1 MCLFRLVLSCFCL
14 FGLQYLLQGQAFQK
28 VYADPGG
35 RYLIAHEVQEQAAGG
50 FLISGEYR
58 DQYAHA
64 FILNADTN
72 GYPLWAKI
80 YYPPDTTFEFPAG
93 WNVRPMSDGGALL
106 HAQKSLNGSILG
118 QILIKT
124 NAFGDVAW
132 GAFAPAIL
140 DRYSLSLQTDG
151 CYLGGYNRPA
161 EQLFLGKLNFAGQT
175 LWEYQYTAGTFDL
188 YRIFCQEPM
197 DDKLLLAVGV
207 EQKQPGGG
215 SFGPD
220 HTVMMQLDAQGNVL
234 KKAFFP
240 DIFIQALKALPNGDI
255 AFLARSEG
263 IDWVG
268 IGVMDG
274 NFNWKWFKEL
284 RLGGGGLLSKDLA
297 SNQLSLSGDGT
308 LLTSIFYLGGGGSL
322 LLRHTLDGAL
332 QTQKVY
338 LAGLFGNALG
348 NAGAQDFTRI
358 ANLSADRFVFS
369 RPYLDGSLPNCPTRQ
384 ACALKLVDTIFK
396 SSPIEIKRSVFS
408 CIRPETV
415 LEKQFNYSVD
425 DFCYDPGDLN
435 AHFSMQDSV
444 ICPGEAI
451 RVKRLQGVGRYP
463 FGSSN
468 WQFGSAIPATGS
480 SAEIGIVRFDEPGTH
495 AIWHQFQVG
504 GCLDTAVQYLVVD
517 TPPEIALGK
526 DSVYCAGDL
535 VSLEAGFNPD
545 YQYAWNTG
553 EALSSIVANKSGQYA
568 VTVTDQAG
576 CFTEEALQLTF
587 ISPQTVAL
595 DKDTLLCTGQT
606 LQIAPIET
614 TPGAALLWSNG
625 QQSPSITVSE
635 SGSYT
640 VQVQTQACVFQDTI
654 QVDFADCP
662 ACKTYVPNVFWPDH
676 EGINGLFQVFSDCQL
691 GQIKMQVYDRW
702 GNQVF
707 SSTGATPFWDG
718 RIQGRAA
725 LPGVYLYQAW
735 VQLEGAAHPA
745 QQKALQGQVTLLR

>member
-1 MCLFRLVLSCFCL
+1 MCLFRLVLSCCCL
-14 FGLQYLLQGQAFQK
+14 FGPHRVLHGQAFQR

-35 RYLIAHEVQEQAAGG
+35 RYLIAHDVQQQTAGS

-64 FILNADTN
+64 FILRTDTTGN
-72 GYPLWAKI
+72 PLWSKI

-93 WNVRPMSDGGALL
+93 WNVRPMSDGGAFV
-106 HAQKSLNGSILG
+106 HAQKSINGAIRG
-118 QILIKT
+118 QILFKI
-124 NAFGDVAW
+124 NAFGAVSW

-188 YRIFCQEPM
+188 YRIFCQEPF

-215 SFGPD
+215 SFGPN
-220 HTVMMQLDAQGNVL
+220 HTVMMALDAQGNVL

-240 DIFIQALKALPNGDI
+240 NIFIQALKPLPNGDI

-268 IGVMDG
+268 IGVMDA

-284 RLGGGGLLSKDLA
+284 RLGGGGLILKDI
-297 SNQLSLSGDGT
+297 SSGQLSLSGDGN

-322 LLRHTLDGAL
+322 LLRHTMDGQL

-338 LAGLFGNALG
+338 LAGRFGNTLG
-348 NAGAQDFTRI
+348 NAGTQDFIRM
-358 ANLSADRFVFS
+358 ANLSSDRFVFS
-369 RPYLDGSLPNCPTRQ
+369 KPNGEGSLPNCVTQ
-384 ACALKLVDTIFK
+384 EACGLKLVDINFK

-408 CIRPETV
+408 CIQPETV
-415 LEKQFNYSVD
+415 LAKDLSVSIG
-425 DFCYDPGDLN
+425 DFCYDPGDLD
-435 AHFSMQDSV
+435 ARFSMADSV

-451 RVKRLQGVGRYP
+451 RVKRLLGVEDYP

-468 WQFGSAIPATGS
+468 WQFGGAVPATGS
-480 SAEIGIVRFDEPGTH
+480 SAEVGIVRYEKPGNYTV
-495 AIWHQFQVG
+495 WHQFQVG
-504 GCLDTAVQYLVVD
+504 GCLDTAVQYLAVD
-517 TPPEIALGK
+517 TPPEVALGS
-526 DSVYCAGDL
+526 DSLYCAGDL

-553 EALSSIVANKSGQYA
+553 EVLSSIVANKSGQFA

-576 CFTEEALQLTF
+576 CFTTDALQLTF
-587 ISPQTVAL
+587 LSHQTVAL
-595 DKDTLLCTGQT
+595 GKDTLVCNGQT
-606 LQIAPIET
+606 IQIAPVET
-614 TPGAALLWSNG
+614 TQGISLLWSNG
-625 QQSPSITVSE
+625 QQTPSITVAE
-635 SGSYT
+635 SGTYT
-640 VQVQTQACVFQDTI
+640 LQVQTQACLFQDTI

-662 ACKTYVPNVFWPDH
+662 ECKTYVPNIFMPDR
-676 EGINGLFQVFSDCQL
+676 EGLNGVFQVFSDCAL
-691 GQIKMQVYDRW
+691 GQIQMQVYDRW
-702 GNQVF
+702 GSLVF
-707 SSTGATPFWDG
+707 SSSGTNPYWDG
-718 RIQGRAA
+718 QIQGRAA
-725 LPGVYLYQAW
+725 LPGVYMYQAQ
-735 VQLEGAAHPA
+735 VQLEGTNRPTLP
-745 QQKALQGQVTLLR
+745 KVLQGQVTLLR